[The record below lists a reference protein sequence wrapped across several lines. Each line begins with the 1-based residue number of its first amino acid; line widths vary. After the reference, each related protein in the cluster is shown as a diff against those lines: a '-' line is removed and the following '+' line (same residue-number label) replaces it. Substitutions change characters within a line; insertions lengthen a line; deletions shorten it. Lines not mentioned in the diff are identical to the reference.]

1 MTEIE
6 KDLRKKFD
14 LVELRMYDKEKLITE
29 ILNLIKEK

>member
-1 MTEIE
+1 MSEIE

-29 ILNLIKEK
+29 ILNLIKK